1 MKIKFLAVFVL
12 LFLASAA
19 VVHADTIPADPK
31 MAVTDPFCEENCG
44 TFLDSTSFTFSS
56 NASGGGFLSFVNAS
70 GVDWTSLLIE
80 TGSDPFNVPANTV
93 TCETNAFSS
102 CVVQDLAGGITS
114 IYLSGLNGDSGENG
128 VPSNFQFFINLND
141 DINQVPNTDPNGS
154 GGWGANRLFT
164 ADANVPAPSNPVP
177 EPATL
182 TLVGIG
188 IGALVAKKKL
198 RG

>member
-1 MKIKFLAVFVL
+1 MKIRLLALSVL
-12 LFLASAA
+12 LLLASSA

-44 TFLDSTSFTFSS
+44 TFLEGTSFTFSS
-56 NASGGGFLSFVNAS
+56 NANGGGFLTFVNGS
-70 GVDWTSLLIE
+70 GVDWTTLLIE

-93 TCETNAFSS
+93 TCETNAFLNCNVS
-102 CVVQDLAGGITS
+102 DLAGGITA
-114 IYLSGLNGDSGENG
+114 IYLSGLNNDNING
-128 VPSNFQFFINLND
+128 IPQNFQFFINLNND
-141 DINQVPNTDPNGS
+141 VNNVVNESPNGG
-154 GGWGANRLFT
+154 GGWGANRSFT
-164 ADANVPAPSNPVP
+164 ADANVPAPVP